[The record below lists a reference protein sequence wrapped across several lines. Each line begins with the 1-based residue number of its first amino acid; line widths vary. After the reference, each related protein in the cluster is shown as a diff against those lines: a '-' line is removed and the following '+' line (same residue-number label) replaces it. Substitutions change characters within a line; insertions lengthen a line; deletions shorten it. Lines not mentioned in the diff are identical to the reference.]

1 MCLKHLNKN
10 LSIVIEII
18 DQKIMLLKFHL
29 KDIFYKYFH
38 IYYINNI
45 LKLYN
50 IYIYFIISSI
60 NIK

>member
-10 LSIVIEII
+10 LAIVIEII
-18 DQKIMLLKFHL
+18 DQKIMLLKFYL
-29 KDIFYKYFH
+29 KDIFYKYFY

>member
-18 DQKIMLLKFHL
+18 DQKIMFLKFYL